1 MLHDWSVLTR
11 TARDAP
17 LALHLHISKTGGTTP
32 HKNARPGLAGT
43 EGGSAHYDLD
53 ANTEITEL
61 TGWLVDD
68 LQLYAH
74 ALRLFFDDVRRAE
87 ESVGVHFLCAGNGI
101 AAAPYQRWPHRP
113 RAFDAAAK

>member
-1 MLHDWSVLTR
+1 M
-11 TARDAP
+11 
-17 LALHLHISKTGGTTP
+17 
-32 HKNARPGLAGT
+32 
-43 EGGSAHYDLD
+43 D

-87 ESVGVHFLCAGNGI
+87 ESVGVRFLCAGNGI

-113 RAFDAAAK
+113 RRREQSGRP

>member
-1 MLHDWSVLTR
+1 M
-11 TARDAP
+11 
-17 LALHLHISKTGGTTP
+17 
-32 HKNARPGLAGT
+32 
-43 EGGSAHYDLD
+43 D

-87 ESVGVHFLCAGNGI
+87 ESVGVRFLCAGNGI
-101 AAAPYQRWPHRP
+101 AATPYQRWPHRP
-113 RAFDAAAK
+113 RAFDAAASK